1 MSAHTERERLEQVL
15 LGQARLVEQVHG
27 WLEEEQKRD
36 DILRAVVR
44 SSRKQVPVE
53 MRVTDPDRVFSLGT
67 IKALCVKHRLRFLEA
82 GLYKGEIPGHAVI
95 SIRDLERRAEGPVTS
110 YMLMAPSVSFRLCDS
125 EVDPLLFVPIGND
138 RFYLVDRWGN
148 DLSMLRSVLYW
159 PVRSPQTLAVSVF
172 ALALLLTVLTPGTW
186 LAGPAGDPTVFQ
198 RGLLMFWMTMVLS
211 GFTLFG
217 WFAFFGQFSKD
228 AWNSRFFN

>member
-15 LGQARLVEQVHG
+15 LGQARLVEQVRG

-53 MRVTDPDRVFSLGT
+53 LRMTDPDRIFGLGT
-67 IKALCVKHRLRFLEA
+67 IQDLCIKHRLRFLEA
-82 GLYKGEIPGHAVI
+82 GLYKGEVPGHALLA
-95 SIRDLERRAEGPVTS
+95 IRDLERRAEGPVTS
-110 YMLMAPSVSFRLCDS
+110 YLIMAPSASFRLCDS

-138 RFYLVDRWGN
+138 RYYLVDRWGN
-148 DLSMLRSVLYW
+148 DLSPWRALRYW
-159 PVRSPQTLAVSVF
+159 PVRAPLNLAV
-172 ALALLLTVLTPGTW
+172 TVLLAALVLTSAAPASW
-186 LAGPAGDPTVFQ
+186 LAGADGTVSLFQ
-198 RGLLMFWMTMVLS
+198 RGLLLFWTTMVIS

-217 WFAFFGQFSKD
+217 WFAFFGQFSRD